1 MKRIDTPTVEPDLFG
16 LGKDGFQELDPN
28 DPGATQ
34 LDDKWFNGAQE
45 ELVQTIERTE
55 QTPAFDVNIERTF
68 TQLYRGLRKMWV
80 TLMSLFGDGAFIL
93 GDNLAYV
100 VGGGSL
106 NADASPFDI
115 VVDGRRL
122 EVSAAD
128 LLEVGEDSHLFT
140 ASKDTFV
147 YVDPIG
153 DIPTLAFKA
162 VDIGFG
168 DPGAD
173 PGFTAILR
181 VRTDATEVTELEDLI
196 DTLARASKR
205 FDFLQGLKARST
217 ADYPAA
223 HLVSD
228 EFTLTPLWVIADG
241 DTIGPAALISHPGGE
256 NAITAFATGGSTYA
270 LDATGGAA
278 GVRGT
283 PLVAANPGMHGRSH
297 ASGTTAGSGVYAEG
311 LGDAV
316 ALRGV
321 ADDGYAAHLGTSGNR
336 APIHM
341 ETTVTDPVI
350 TADGDVWYNSARD
363 QYRGKAGSAN
373 VALWASPGGKLEGG
387 HTNAADDLLDLDP
400 LWAIVATV
408 SLSGENTVAQASV
421 KVHFHVSATVKQPAG
436 AVNRYRFR
444 IYDSTSAIVVWMSE
458 WYDASVDTGKVEPAF
473 GYITRHTISLAGDRT
488 FELQGQSFSGGNEV
502 NLLDA
507 SMLITGTY

>member
-205 FDFLQGLKARST
+205 FDFLKGLKARST

-283 PLVAANPGMHGRSH
+283 PTVTTNPGMHGRSH

-363 QYRGKAGSAN
+363 QYRGKADSTN
-373 VALWASPGGKLEGG
+373 VALWASPGGMVEAGQG
-387 HTNAADDLLDLDP
+387 NQSGDVPASWAA
-400 LWAIVATV
+400 VATA
-408 SLSGENTVAQASV
+408 SFTGANTFTQSGLIVHLHFGTTLIQVNTVSDIEV
-421 KVHFHVSATVKQPAG
+421 
-436 AVNRYRFR
+436 R
-444 IYDSTSAIVVWMSE
+444 IYDATSAVVIWGP
-458 WYDASVDTGKVEPAF
+458 YTVKGLASLGERESFSAA
-473 GYITRHTISLAGDRT
+473 TRYAVPVSGDRT
-488 FELQGQSFSGGNEV
+488 IHFQMQRTAGLPDFDGAYILG
-502 NLLDA
+502 
-507 SMLITGTY
+507 TGAYS